1 MYDRYM
7 FRNVEYVIALKDL
20 LKLRGTATLQD
31 YKDAFERL
39 DTDGS
44 GFIEAEEAA
53 QLFDGAYGGK
63 TPPTEIA
70 AFMKFFD
77 ANQDGRISWS
87 EFERGLGAA
96 IMASKKPSSAV
107 SNMLPGEYDD
117 DEDSIDTNPDVSG
130 TITLELDSGKTIEV
144 DAKEYVANLKRE
156 AKALKEAIVREKGLG
171 RRQDGFPEFLSKRTP
186 EDEFGGIAGYIA
198 SRQGDVKALTE
209 GISPEIVDT
218 MKLLVDFVLE
228 GGQSAKGKNVPKNEM
243 EIELPGSAL
252 QQLAL
257 WQLVL
262 GYKLREAEATGE
274 YRKLLK

>member
-1 MYDRYM
+1 M

-39 DTDGS
+39 DADAS
-44 GFIEAEEAA
+44 GFIEAEEVE
-53 QLFDGAYGGK
+53 QLFADVYGGK
-63 TPPTEIA
+63 TPPIEIA
-70 AFMKFFD
+70 TFMKFFD
-77 ANQDGRISWS
+77 ANKDGRISWG

-96 IMASKKPSSAV
+96 VISAKNPSNLR
-107 SNMLPGEYDD
+107 NMLPEHD
-117 DEDSIDTNPDVSG
+117 DEEDHIAVDLDVSG
-130 TITLELDSGKTIEV
+130 TVTLDLENGKTIEV
-144 DAKEYVANLKRE
+144 DAKEYVDNLKQE
-156 AKALKEAIVREKGLG
+156 VIALKEAIARERGVDRQLDGLPG
-171 RRQDGFPEFLSKRTP
+171 FLSKRAP

-209 GISPEIVDT
+209 GISSEIVDT

-228 GGQSAKGKNVPKNEM
+228 GGEGAKGKNLPKNEM

-274 YRKLLK
+274 YLKLLE

>member
-1 MYDRYM
+1 M

-20 LKLRGTATLQD
+20 LQLRGTATLQD

-39 DTDGS
+39 DSDDS
-44 GFIEAEEAA
+44 GFIEAEEVQ
-53 QLFDGAYGGK
+53 QLFDDVYGGK
-63 TPPTEIA
+63 TPPIEIMT
-70 AFMKFFD
+70 FMKFFD
-77 ANQDGRISWS
+77 QNKDGRISWG

-96 IMASKKPSSAV
+96 IMSSKNPSALR
-107 SNMLPGEYDD
+107 NMLPEHDDD
-117 DEDSIDTNPDVSG
+117 DEHIAADLDVSG
-130 TITLELDSGKTIEV
+130 TLTLELDNGKAIEV
-144 DAKEYVANLKRE
+144 DAQEYVDNLKRE
-156 AKALKEAIVREKGLG
+156 AKALKEAIAREKGID
-171 RRQDGFPEFLSKRTP
+171 RKQDGMPSFLSKRSP

-209 GISPEIVDT
+209 GISPDIVDT

-228 GGQSAKGKNVPKNEM
+228 GGESAKGKNVPKNEM

-274 YRKLLK
+274 YLKLLE